1 MKTIPNEEILNE
13 FIGKKG
19 TSEREAFE
27 NELRADVLACKF
39 KELRKK
45 KSLTQSQLA
54 EKAGMGKEQISRIE
68 NGKFNLTLSSINKIA
83 FALGSKLNFDLHPL
97 GK

>member
-1 MKTIPNEEILNE
+1 MKTINNKEILDE

-19 TSEREAFE
+19 TKEREAFE
-27 NELRADVLACKF
+27 NELKADVLAYKF

-45 KSLTQSQLA
+45 KHLTQQQLA
-54 EKAGMGKEQISRIE
+54 EKAGMGKEQISKIE

-83 FALGSKLNFDLHPL
+83 GALGSKLNFDLQPVE
-97 GK
+97 